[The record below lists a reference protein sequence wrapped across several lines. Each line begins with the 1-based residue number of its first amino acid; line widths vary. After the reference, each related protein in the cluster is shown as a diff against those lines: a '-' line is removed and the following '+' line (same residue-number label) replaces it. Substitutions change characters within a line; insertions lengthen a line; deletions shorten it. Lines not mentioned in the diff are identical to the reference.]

1 MRLTH
6 HQPDGWSPALVKGGS
21 TLGMKGSVTMSLK
34 KKLSVVLACCLVAAG
49 ALAAGCGSDKA
60 AQKAAPKMDKV
71 SITYVQAPLNIPSIV
86 EKANQSFEKKFKE
99 KNVAASYSTITSGA
113 DQTAAL
119 ASGDIQFLNC
129 VGGSSVLLSA
139 ANGNDIKIIS
149 LYSQA
154 PKAFKLFSKDGS
166 TQSAA
171 DLKGKT
177 IAGPKGTIL
186 HELLAAY
193 LQQAGLSM
201 KDVKFVSMGLPA
213 AASALENGSAD
224 CALLAGPLAYNV
236 EKKGMHVVTTG
247 EGLVSGLTVTA
258 VSGKFY
264 KEHKDLVDTFLAVQ
278 KETLDFMKKNPDKA
292 LELTA
297 KATELKPE
305 AVKEMAPLYDFSMT
319 ITPEAIASLKKTQ
332 DFLVASGMMEKKVDV
347 DSLFVK

>member
-1 MRLTH
+1 
-6 HQPDGWSPALVKGGS
+6 
-21 TLGMKGSVTMSLK
+21 MSLK

-49 ALAAGCGSDKA
+49 ALAAGCGSDKS
-60 AQKAAPKMDKV
+60 AQKTAPKMDKV

-166 TQSAA
+166 IQSAA

-201 KDVKFVSMGLPA
+201 KDSMGLPA

-319 ITPEAIASLKKTQ
+319 ITPEAIAS
-332 DFLVASGMMEKKVDV
+332 
-347 DSLFVK
+347 

>member
-1 MRLTH
+1 M
-6 HQPDGWSPALVKGGS
+6 
-21 TLGMKGSVTMSLK
+21 MMK
-34 KKLSVVLACCLVAAG
+34 KKLMALLAVG
-49 ALAAGCGSDKA
+49 ALTLGALVAGCGSDKT
-60 AQKAAPKMDKV
+60 AQKAAAPKMDKV
-71 SITYVQAPLNIPSIV
+71 SITYVQAPLNVPSIV

-99 KNVAASYSTITSGA
+99 KGVTAGYSTITSGA

-166 TQSAA
+166 IKSAA

-193 LQQAGLSM
+193 LQKAGLTM

-213 AASALENGSAD
+213 AASAMENGSAD
-224 CALLAGPLAYNV
+224 CALLAGPLAYNA

-278 KETLDFMKKNPDKA
+278 KETLDFMQKNPDKA

-297 KATELKPE
+297 KATELDPT
-305 AVKEMAPLYDFSMT
+305 AVKEMYPLYDFSMK
-319 ITPEAIASLKKTQ
+319 ITPEAIESLKKTQ

-347 DSLFVK
+347 DALFVK

>member
-1 MRLTH
+1 
-6 HQPDGWSPALVKGGS
+6 
-21 TLGMKGSVTMSLK
+21 MSLK

-166 TQSAA
+166 IQSAA
-171 DLKGKT
+171 ELKGKT

-292 LELTA
+292 LDLTA
-297 KATELKPE
+297 
-305 AVKEMAPLYDFSMT
+305 
-319 ITPEAIASLKKTQ
+319 
-332 DFLVASGMMEKKVDV
+332 
-347 DSLFVK
+347 

>member
-1 MRLTH
+1 M
-6 HQPDGWSPALVKGGS
+6 
-21 TLGMKGSVTMSLK
+21 MMK
-34 KKLSVVLACCLVAAG
+34 KKLMALLAVG
-49 ALAAGCGSDKA
+49 ALTLGALVAGCGNDKT
-60 AQKAAPKMDKV
+60 AQKAAAPKMDKV
-71 SITYVQAPLNIPSIV
+71 SITYVQAPLNVPSIV

-99 KNVAASYSTITSGA
+99 KGVTAGYSTITSGA

-139 ANGNDIKIIS
+139 ANGNDLKIIS
-149 LYSQA
+149 LYSHA

-166 TQSAA
+166 IQSAA

-193 LQQAGLSM
+193 LQKAGLTM

-213 AASALENGSAD
+213 AASAMENGSAD
-224 CALLAGPLAYNV
+224 CALLAGPLAYNA

-278 KETLDFMKKNPDKA
+278 KETLDFMQKDPDKA

-305 AVKEMAPLYDFSMT
+305 AVKEMYPLYDFSMKV
-319 ITPEAIASLKKTQ
+319 TPEAIESLKKTQ

-347 DSLFVK
+347 DALFVK

>member
-1 MRLTH
+1 M
-6 HQPDGWSPALVKGGS
+6 
-21 TLGMKGSVTMSLK
+21 MMK
-34 KKLSVVLACCLVAAG
+34 KKLMALLAVG
-49 ALAAGCGSDKA
+49 ALTLGALVAGCGNDKT
-60 AQKAAPKMDKV
+60 AQKKAAAPKMDKV
-71 SITYVQAPLNIPSIV
+71 SITYVQAPLNVPSIV

-99 KNVAASYSTITSGA
+99 KGITASYSTITSGA

-166 TQSAA
+166 IQSAA

-193 LQQAGLSM
+193 LQKAGLTM

-213 AASALENGSAD
+213 AASAMENGSAD
-224 CALLAGPLAYNV
+224 CALLAGPLAYNA

-278 KETLDFMKKNPDKA
+278 KETLDFMQKDPDKA
-292 LELTA
+292 LEMTA

-305 AVKEMAPLYDFSMT
+305 AVKDMYPLYDFSMK
-319 ITPEAIASLKKTQ
+319 ITPEAIESLKKTQ

-347 DSLFVK
+347 DALFVK

>member
-1 MRLTH
+1 M
-6 HQPDGWSPALVKGGS
+6 
-21 TLGMKGSVTMSLK
+21 MMK
-34 KKLSVVLACCLVAAG
+34 KKLMALLAVG
-49 ALAAGCGSDKA
+49 ALTLGALVAGCGNDKT
-60 AQKAAPKMDKV
+60 AQKQAAAPKVDKV
-71 SITYVQAPLNIPSIV
+71 SITYVQAPLNVPSIV

-99 KNVAASYSTITSGA
+99 KNITASYSTITSGA

-166 TQSAA
+166 IQSAA

-193 LQQAGLSM
+193 LQKAGLTM

-213 AASALENGSAD
+213 AASAMENGSAD
-224 CALLAGPLAYNV
+224 CALLAGPLAYNA

-278 KETLDFMKKNPDKA
+278 KETLDFMQKDPDKA

-305 AVKEMAPLYDFSMT
+305 AVKEMYPLYDFSMK
-319 ITPEAIASLKKTQ
+319 ITPEAIESLKKTQ

-347 DSLFVK
+347 DALFVK